1 MREGLLLF
9 FKRNING
16 LFKYKEIFEHRREK
30 SELFIKF
37 HEGKPLSMLACE
49 IMFLRVDY
57 LLRERKH
64 IPVLFNEL
72 DDVDCDLIE
81 I

>member
-1 MREGLLLF
+1 MLD
-9 FKRNING
+9 
-16 LFKYKEIFEHRREK
+16 
-30 SELFIKF
+30 
-37 HEGKPLSMLACE
+37 MLACE